1 MPVISAPV
9 PCVAVQC
16 TFALS
21 GHLMH
26 AFTFVQRLRSWYCD
40 ASSLPPSLPRS
51 VHRPS
56 LPTVQMQKRLQQ
68 VKESASSPISQAD
81 FLDALRKVNPSVGKA
96 DLDRFQ
102 VWMNEFGS
110 A

>member
-1 MPVISAPV
+1 MMSMRRMIAD
-9 PCVAVQC
+9 
-16 TFALS
+16 
-21 GHLMH
+21 
-26 AFTFVQRLRSWYCD
+26 LRSQGLPLEEVRGSWY
-40 ASSLPPSLPRS
+40 LNNVIVFVTQHPPLF
-51 VHRPS
+51 VIA
-56 LPTVQMQKRLQQ
+56 LWQQMQKRLQQ

-102 VWMNEFGS
+102 LWMNEFGS